1 MQIRLTLS
9 ILALSLALG
18 AAPASAQR
26 RTRAQR
32 APARASMPD
41 AGTWA
46 VGGSLGGSFPS
57 DPSLDQGLDAAGTI
71 EGYLTPRVSVRG
83 QLGGA
88 WWDITGRHFT
98 GTVKPLYLD
107 GNLVYNWEGGALHP
121 YVTAGVGMYK
131 YRSTE
136 SGVVDGSDTKAG
148 FNVGGGLEY
157 FFTRDATV
165 SGEALYHKVGA
176 FNTPLAVFTVGS
188 FWSLSIGMKKYF

>member
-1 MQIRLTLS
+1 MQIRLMLS
-9 ILALSLALG
+9 ILALSFALG

-46 VGGSLGGSFPS
+46 IGGSLGVALPA
-57 DPSLDQGLDAAGTI
+57 DPSLDEGLDVAGTI

-107 GNLVYNWEGGALHP
+107 GNLVYNWEGGAIHP
-121 YVTAGVGMYK
+121 YVTAGVGMYT

-157 FFTRDATV
+157 FVTRDTTV
-165 SGEALYHKVGA
+165 TGEALYHKVGA
-176 FNTPLAVFTVGS
+176 FDTPLAVFTDGS

>member
-1 MQIRLTLS
+1 
-9 ILALSLALG
+9 
-18 AAPASAQR
+18 
-26 RTRAQR
+26 
-32 APARASMPD
+32 MPD

-46 VGGSLGGSFPS
+46 IGGSLGVSLPA
-57 DPSLDQGLDAAGTI
+57 DPSLDTGLDVAGTV

-165 SGEALYHKVGA
+165 TGEALYHKVGA
-176 FNTPLAVFTVGS
+176 FNTPLAVFTDGS
-188 FWSLSIGMKKYF
+188 FWSLSLGMKKYF

>member
-1 MQIRLTLS
+1 M
-9 ILALSLALG
+9 
-18 AAPASAQR
+18 PA
-26 RTRAQR
+26 
-32 APARASMPD
+32 

-46 VGGSLGGSFPS
+46 IGGSLGVSLPA
-57 DPSLDQGLDAAGTI
+57 DPSLDTGLDVAGTI

-148 FNVGGGLEY
+148 FNLGGGLEY
-157 FFTRDATV
+157 FITRDATV
-165 SGEALYHKVGA
+165 TGEALYHKVGA
-176 FNTPLAVFTVGS
+176 FTTPLAVFTDGS
-188 FWSLSIGMKKYF
+188 FWSLSIGLKKYF

>member
-1 MQIRLTLS
+1 MPFIV
-9 ILALSLALG
+9 ALSLVLG
-18 AAPASAQR
+18 AVPASAQR

-46 VGGSLGGSFPS
+46 IGGSLGVSLPA
-57 DPSLDQGLDAAGTI
+57 DPSLDKGLDVAGTV

-148 FNVGGGLEY
+148 FNLGGGLEY

-165 SGEALYHKVGA
+165 TGEALYHKVGA
-176 FNTPLAVFTVGS
+176 FNTPLAVFTDGS
-188 FWSLSIGMKKYF
+188 FWSLSIGLKKYF

>member
-1 MQIRLTLS
+1 MPS
-9 ILALSLALG
+9 IVALSLVLG
-18 AAPASAQR
+18 AVPASAQR

-46 VGGSLGGSFPS
+46 IGGSLGVSLPA
-57 DPSLDQGLDAAGTI
+57 DPSLDTGLDVAGTV

-136 SGVVDGSDTKAG
+136 SGAVDGSDTKAG

-165 SGEALYHKVGA
+165 TGEALYHKVGA
-176 FNTPLAVFTVGS
+176 FNTPLAVFTDGS

>member
-1 MQIRLTLS
+1 
-9 ILALSLALG
+9 
-18 AAPASAQR
+18 
-26 RTRAQR
+26 
-32 APARASMPD
+32 MPD

-46 VGGSLGGSFPS
+46 IGGSLGASLPS
-57 DPSLDQGLDAAGTI
+57 DPSLDKGLDVAGSV

-121 YVTAGVGMYK
+121 YITAGVGMYS
-131 YRSTE
+131 YRSKE
-136 SGVVDGSDTKAG
+136 SGVADGSDTKAG
-148 FNVGGGLEY
+148 FNAGGGIEY

-165 SGEALYHKVGA
+165 TGEALYHKVGA
-176 FNTPLAVFTVGS
+176 FNTPLTVFTDGS